1 LSALRLGD
9 IRAVLAVLFF
19 GAGDLHDRGYALKA
33 KRLEAEK
40 ELGVHERAG
49 VNEQDFHRP
58 VAAPTRLRRGFSV
71 AR

>member
-1 LSALRLGD
+1 LSGLRLGD

-19 GAGDLHDRGYALKA
+19 GAGDLHDQGYALKA

-40 ELGVHERAG
+40 ELGVLSGPGSTNRTFIG
-49 VNEQDFHRP
+49 PSQHR
-58 VAAPTRLRRGFSV
+58 LGSQGFSV